1 MNETIATGAVME
13 NGVEAMDSV
22 TSTGYGPV
30 VTGVIN
36 MIMLIGMW
44 IMKLKKRLQSN
55 ETRVEQLERK
65 LSKMDKREP
74 AK

>member
-1 MNETIATGAVME
+1 MNETIDASAMVD
-13 NGVEAMDSV
+13 GVVPSNY
-22 TSTGYGPV
+22 SNYGPV

-36 MIMLIGMW
+36 MIMLVGMW

-65 LSKMDKREP
+65 LSKINKSRG
-74 AK
+74 